1 MSEHGQ
7 SQRNWR
13 QLGADGVAAEVARAI
28 AAVEL
33 AAGAGWGEDVDAG
46 IGRRAAAMA
55 MRPGQLIVPWS
66 CLHAWAAAE
75 QVAETAL
82 MNSVTLPEVRL
93 SRALAVPGA
102 GPGWLGRG
110 DTDGQ
115 GVPLGDDPTDG
126 ARGTWLSVVRLAHA
140 AGRDAVVA
148 AAADAAGGTADAAA
162 TGPAAGWFVDEEE
175 EMWWE
180 QGGGAAARMPAWL
193 ADPQQSHPA
202 SPDAASTWGS
212 VLAVLL
218 VYARVHLRRQVH
230 YLRVGMMGLFLY
242 TGDLDDAVAAV
253 LWTSTT
259 SLLAFEPFVRAAL
272 AVAGL
277 CFKVRE
283 GDVEAEAARLTRAE
297 EEQPEE
303 EPAARVLD
311 EGSGKPGGPPAEPRR
326 PCGATERATSGA
338 TPRGRTEPP
347 PRAQATASHCVYL
360 SAVVFGFCSALA
372 LGLGVCIAVPEFFA
386 EIVRVGLVRRVELR
400 SPGSSTLARILA
412 VVQGSAD

>member
-1 MSEHGQ
+1 
-7 SQRNWR
+7 
-13 QLGADGVAAEVARAI
+13 
-28 AAVEL
+28 
-33 AAGAGWGEDVDAG
+33 
-46 IGRRAAAMA
+46 MA
-55 MRPGQLIVPWS
+55 
-66 CLHAWAAAE
+66 
-75 QVAETAL
+75 
-82 MNSVTLPEVRL
+82 PEK
-93 SRALAVPGA
+93 
-102 GPGWLGRG
+102 
-110 DTDGQ
+110 
-115 GVPLGDDPTDG
+115 
-126 ARGTWLSVVRLAHA
+126 
-140 AGRDAVVA
+140 
-148 AAADAAGGTADAAA
+148 
-162 TGPAAGWFVDEEE
+162 
-175 EMWWE
+175 
-180 QGGGAAARMPAWL
+180 
-193 ADPQQSHPA
+193 

>member
-1 MSEHGQ
+1 M
-7 SQRNWR
+7 
-13 QLGADGVAAEVARAI
+13 
-28 AAVEL
+28 
-33 AAGAGWGEDVDAG
+33 
-46 IGRRAAAMA
+46 
-55 MRPGQLIVPWS
+55 
-66 CLHAWAAAE
+66 
-75 QVAETAL
+75 
-82 MNSVTLPEVRL
+82 
-93 SRALAVPGA
+93 
-102 GPGWLGRG
+102 
-110 DTDGQ
+110 
-115 GVPLGDDPTDG
+115 
-126 ARGTWLSVVRLAHA
+126 
-140 AGRDAVVA
+140 
-148 AAADAAGGTADAAA
+148 
-162 TGPAAGWFVDEEE
+162 DEEE